1 MAEHEIC
8 NPGVVGSTP
17 SVGSMQRKERFAVA
31 KEKSIA
37 EIKEGAVYV
46 MQAGTPVYLKTA
58 DICRMTGKS
67 NQWIGQLTSQGI
79 LTKKQTPHGALYELT
94 ETMRAYIEMLDA
106 RAEERDDKEQK
117 TEATRREAEAA
128 FKKAKATVA
137 TLDAQERL
145 GKMHRS
151 EDVAAMT
158 EDLIY
163 TIRSGLLALPGR
175 LAVDVMSA
183 KDSAEASDIIE
194 REIYK
199 LMNELANYKYD
210 AAKYQ
215 ERVRERLNLEAADFA
230 DDDEEG

>member
-1 MAEHEIC
+1 M
-8 NPGVVGSTP
+8 
-17 SVGSMQRKERFAVA
+17 A

-210 AAKYQ
+210 SAKYQ

>member
-1 MAEHEIC
+1 M
-8 NPGVVGSTP
+8 
-17 SVGSMQRKERFAVA
+17 A
-31 KEKSIA
+31 KEKAIA

-58 DICRMTGKS
+58 DVCRMTGKS
-67 NQWIGQLTSQGI
+67 NQWIGQLTNQGI